1 MRISNFYKQDLPL
14 EPIVSLPRIF
24 LDSSAIHDGKGH
36 YTAAMTEAANSRPP
50 ETSAANPTTSPRKS
64 RKSP

>member
-24 LDSSAIHDGKGH
+24 HTVVRFMMAKAIILQ
-36 YTAAMTEAANSRPP
+36 P
-50 ETSAANPTTSPRKS
+50 
-64 RKSP
+64 